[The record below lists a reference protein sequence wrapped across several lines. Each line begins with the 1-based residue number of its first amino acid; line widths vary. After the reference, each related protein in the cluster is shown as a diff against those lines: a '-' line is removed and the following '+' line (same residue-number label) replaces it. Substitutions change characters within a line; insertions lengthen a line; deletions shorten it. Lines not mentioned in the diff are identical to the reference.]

1 MLIAIVNACVPTR
14 ISGNAPTSVILRT
27 VRRALSRLTGP
38 RAFRPLLV
46 IVTVGVFL
54 NIITGAL
61 VRVTGSGLGCPDW
74 PLCEGK
80 VTPPMGFHGLIEFG
94 NRVFAL
100 LVIISAILL
109 AVSAFRTRRRTNP
122 WRWRASLVIGIG
134 LVLQGPLG
142 GITVLLDLHPLSVM
156 SHFLLAVLVLV
167 IAVGLVLTEFR
178 IGWGDSI
185 PPPPRWVPI
194 GGLVIAIWAW
204 LVIISGAVVTMS
216 GTHPGGEDIPRLW
229 NLLDAAY
236 LHVRIAASFVVVIA
250 IFLLLLSRVAHAPR
264 AVMRLS
270 WLLVIVVA
278 LQVAIGEVQ
287 WRTELPWWLVLVH
300 VAGGAAVLAVASA
313 FGWLLGV
320 SRRPPPDWIPA
331 EPTVSATR

>member
-1 MLIAIVNACVPTR
+1 MRR
-14 ISGNAPTSVILRT
+14 ILT
-27 VRRALSRLTGP
+27 RLTGP
-38 RAFRPLLV
+38 RAFRPLIV
-46 IVTVGVFL
+46 IVVVGVFL
-54 NIITGAL
+54 NIVTGAL

-74 PLCEGK
+74 PLCEGRA
-80 VTPPMGFHGLIEFG
+80 TPPMNFHGVIEFG
-94 NRVFAL
+94 NRAFAL

-122 WRWRASLVIGIG
+122 WRWRASLAIAIG
-134 LVLQGPLG
+134 LFLQGPLG
-142 GITVLLDLHPLSVM
+142 GVTVLVDLHPLSVM
-156 SHFLLAVLVLV
+156 SHFLLAVLVMV
-167 IAVGLVLTEFR
+167 IAVALLLTEFR
-178 IGWGDSI
+178 ISWGDAI

-194 GGLVIAIWAW
+194 GGIVIALWAW

-216 GTHPGGEDIPRLW
+216 GTHPGGEEIPRLW

-264 AVMRLS
+264 SVMRLS
-270 WLLVIVVA
+270 WLLVVVVA
-278 LQVAIGEVQ
+278 SQVAIGEVQ

-313 FGWLLGV
+313 FGWVLGV
-320 SRRPPPDWIPA
+320 SRRPPPDRVPA
-331 EPTVSATR
+331 DAALTPAR

>member
-1 MLIAIVNACVPTR
+1 MR
-14 ISGNAPTSVILRT
+14 RT
-27 VRRALSRLTGP
+27 LSRLTGR
-38 RAFRPLLV
+38 RAFRPLIV
-46 IVTVGVFL
+46 IVVVGVFL
-54 NIITGAL
+54 NIVTGAL

-74 PLCEGK
+74 PLCEGRA
-80 VTPPMGFHGLIEFG
+80 TPPMNFHGVIEFG
-94 NRVFAL
+94 NRAFAL

-122 WRWRASLVIGIG
+122 WRWRASLAIAIG
-134 LVLQGPLG
+134 LFLQGPLG
-142 GITVLLDLHPLSVM
+142 GVTVLVDLHPLSVM
-156 SHFLLAVLVLV
+156 SHFLLAVLVMV
-167 IAVGLVLTEFR
+167 IAVALLLTEFR
-178 IGWGDSI
+178 ISWGDAI

-194 GGLVIAIWAW
+194 GGIVIALWAW

-216 GTHPGGEDIPRLW
+216 GTHPGGEEIPRLW

-264 AVMRLS
+264 SVMRLS
-270 WLLVIVVA
+270 WLLVVVVA
-278 LQVAIGEVQ
+278 SQVAIGEVQ

-313 FGWLLGV
+313 FGWVLGV
-320 SRRPPPDWIPA
+320 SRRPPPDRVPA
-331 EPTVSATR
+331 DAALTPAR

>member
-1 MLIAIVNACVPTR
+1 
-14 ISGNAPTSVILRT
+14 
-27 VRRALSRLTGP
+27 VRRTLTRLTGP
-38 RAFRPLLV
+38 RAFRPLIV
-46 IVTVGVFL
+46 IVVVGVFL
-54 NIITGAL
+54 NIVTGAL

-74 PLCEGK
+74 PLCEGRA
-80 VTPPMGFHGLIEFG
+80 TPPMNFHGVIEFG
-94 NRVFAL
+94 NRAFAL

-122 WRWRASLVIGIG
+122 WRWRASLAIAIG
-134 LVLQGPLG
+134 LFLQGPLG
-142 GITVLLDLHPLSVM
+142 GVTVLVDLHPLSVM
-156 SHFLLAVLVLV
+156 SHFLLAVLVMV
-167 IAVGLVLTEFR
+167 IAVALLLTEFR
-178 IGWGDSI
+178 ISWGDAI

-194 GGLVIAIWAW
+194 GGIVIALWAW

-216 GTHPGGEDIPRLW
+216 GTHPGGEEIPRLW

-264 AVMRLS
+264 SVMRLS
-270 WLLVIVVA
+270 WLLVVVVA
-278 LQVAIGEVQ
+278 SQVAIGEVQ

-313 FGWLLGV
+313 FGWVLGV
-320 SRRPPPDWIPA
+320 SRRPPPDRVPA
-331 EPTVSATR
+331 DAALTPAR